1 MQLAKHYHNKNRFP
15 HFDLFDNSAL
25 LENFWPAS
33 GAAQSAGWYPAMDVS
48 ETETEYKVH
57 LEAPGVEKD
66 DIKAELNEGVLTI
79 TGEKKSETKDDSDNR
94 HIVERSYGKFTR
106 KLRFNDVDSEKI
118 SATFKNGVLEVT
130 LSKVEAAK
138 PKLIDIEQN

>member
-1 MQLAKHYHNKNRFP
+1 MLLAKRDHSKDQFP
-15 HFDLFDNSAL
+15 HFDLFHN
-25 LENFWPAS
+25 PAFFEDFLPT
-33 GAAQSAGWYPAMDVS
+33 GNIAGEDRWLPAMDVS

-79 TGEKKSETKDDSDNR
+79 TGEKKSETKDESKNH
-94 HIVERSYGKFTR
+94 HIVERSYGRFAR
-106 KLRFNDVDSEKI
+106 KLRFNDIDSEKI

-130 LSKVEAAK
+130 LSKIEAAK

>member
-1 MQLAKHYHNKNRFP
+1 MLLAKRDYNKDLFP
-15 HFDLFDNSAL
+15 HFNLFHN
-25 LENFWPAS
+25 PAFYEDFRPS
-33 GAAQSAGWYPAMDVS
+33 RSLARTAGWYPVMDVS
-48 ETETEYKVH
+48 ETDTEYKVH

-79 TGEKKSETKDDSDNR
+79 SGEKKGATKDESKKR
-94 HIVERSYGKFTR
+94 CIVERAYGKFTR
-106 KLRFNDVDSEKI
+106 KLRFNDIDSEKI

-130 LSKVEAAK
+130 LSKVEAAR

>member
-1 MQLAKHYHNKNRFP
+1 MLLAKRDYNKTRFP

-25 LENFWPAS
+25 FEDFWPARNI
-33 GAAQSAGWYPAMDVS
+33 ARNAGWSPAIDVS
-48 ETETEYKVH
+48 ETDSEYKVH

-66 DIKAELNEGVLTI
+66 DIKAELEDGVLTI
-79 TGEKKSETKDDSDNR
+79 NGEKKSGTKDESEKR
-94 HIVERSYGKFTR
+94 YFVERSYGKFTR
-106 KLRFNDVDSEKI
+106 KLRFNDIDSEKI